1 MSLLK
6 QHLMLMLILFL
17 GNGTMGHIVTVS
29 GSFCLHLQD
38 KVTNQRPLQI
48 PTVNFQFWKMSISQ
62 YSR

>member
-17 GNGTMGHIVTVS
+17 GNGTMGHIVIIS

-38 KVTNQRPLQI
+38 KVLNQWPLPI
-48 PTVNFQFWKMSISQ
+48 PAANFQF
-62 YSR
+62 